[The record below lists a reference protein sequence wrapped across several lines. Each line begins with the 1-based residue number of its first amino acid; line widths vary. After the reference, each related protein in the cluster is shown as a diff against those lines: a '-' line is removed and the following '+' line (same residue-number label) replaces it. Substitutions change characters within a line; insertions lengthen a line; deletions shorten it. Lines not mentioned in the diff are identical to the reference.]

1 MATKTQTEYCFL
13 RVNTCGNNVTSI
25 NIVKK
30 TSLAAIKKA
39 WLSYGGPRS
48 DVTPIFKGFTPP
60 LPKKRR
66 TSDDEWS
73 FFDRLFVGS
82 DNKKKSESKTN
93 MSKRVNR
100 GK

>member
-1 MATKTQTEYCFL
+1 MATKTRTEYCFL

-25 NIVKK
+25 NIVKN
-30 TSLAAIKKA
+30 TSLAAIKKE
-39 WLSYGGPRS
+39 WLSYGPRS

-66 TSDDEWS
+66 TSDDDWS
-73 FFDRLFVGS
+73 FFNRLFVDS
-82 DNKKKSESKTN
+82 VNKKKSESKTN
-93 MSKRVNR
+93 TSKRVSR